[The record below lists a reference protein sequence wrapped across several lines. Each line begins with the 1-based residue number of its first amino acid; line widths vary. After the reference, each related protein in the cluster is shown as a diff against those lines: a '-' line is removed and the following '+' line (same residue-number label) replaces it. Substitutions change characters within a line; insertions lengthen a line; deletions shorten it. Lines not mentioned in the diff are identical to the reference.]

1 LISPFFDTDS
11 VYTTPGK
18 KGPGHFISP
27 LFYPATNGSM
37 REKEG
42 FYSCVHFS
50 SGRQHTKNPATIF
63 PKRMAKN
70 KRFET
75 ARFSLFILPAAGMGS
90 PDIGK
95 SGVKNPEK
103 FLYREFR
110 LV

>member
-1 LISPFFDTDS
+1 VKKKAFIPASIFHPADS
-11 VYTTPGK
+11 IQK
-18 KGPGHFISP
+18 I
-27 LFYPATNGSM
+27 
-37 REKEG
+37 RQR
-42 FYSCVHFS
+42 FS
-50 SGRQHTKNPATIF
+50 QSGWQ
-63 PKRMAKN
+63 KN

-103 FLYREFR
+103 LLYREFR